1 MHPLIAG
8 ARPSRRR
15 RSCPR
20 RWARKACGTSGDF
33 DKAVAEGTAVEG
45 FYTYPFV
52 SHAPLEPQN
61 TTANFK
67 DGAVE
72 IWSPTQTP
80 DGALRLVSGV
90 LGITPDKVTLH
101 QTRVGGGFGRR
112 LMNDYMCEAAR
123 SRNRPAYPS
132 SCNGRVKTTC
142 SMTSIGSAVSTHSRA
157 AVDKQGKLVGFA
169 DHFIT
174 FTSDG
179 QGRERRRHR

>member
-1 MHPLIAG
+1 MTAG

-33 DKAVAEGTAVEG
+33 DKAIAEGKAVEG

-72 IWSPTQTP
+72 IWSPTQIP
-80 DGALRLVSGV
+80 DGALRLISGV

-112 LMNDYMCEAAR
+112 LMNDYMCEAAMISKQAGVPVKLQWTR
-123 SRNRPAYPS
+123 EDDMQHDFY
-132 SCNGRVKTTC
+132 RVGGFHSFKGGC
-142 SMTSIGSAVSTHSRA
+142 RQAGQAVR
-157 AVDKQGKLVGFA
+157 L
-169 DHFIT
+169 
-174 FTSDG
+174 
-179 QGRERRRHR
+179 R